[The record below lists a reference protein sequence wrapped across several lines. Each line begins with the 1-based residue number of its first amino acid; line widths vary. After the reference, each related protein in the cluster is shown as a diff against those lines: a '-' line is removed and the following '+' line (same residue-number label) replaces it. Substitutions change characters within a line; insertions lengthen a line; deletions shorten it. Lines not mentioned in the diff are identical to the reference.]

1 MSLKGKKVI
10 VAGLGISGKGA
21 IKLLK
26 KLEADIYLYDENVKS
41 SINFDIKNENIFLG
55 AFPYE
60 ILSKMDY
67 IVLSP
72 GISVNVDYSIKAKQ
86 QGVKVI
92 GELELAYMCS
102 KGRIAALTGT
112 NGKTTTTAL
121 VGEILSDFYNQVY
134 VVGNIGN
141 SFAGVALETKENSII
156 VAEVSSFQLETV
168 DKFKPE
174 VSAVLN
180 ITPDHLDRH
189 GNMENYLYTK
199 MEIAKNQLQKETCVI
214 NYDDVLLREASKNLK
229 CRVLYFSCNEKI
241 QNGLYLNQ
249 DKIIYNNQGKDEL
262 VCKTGELKILGKHN
276 YENVMAATGI
286 CLKMGVPMEKIR
298 NTVKKFN
305 AIEHRI
311 EYVDNKN
318 GVIFYNDSKGTNPDA
333 SKKAVEAMERPT
345 VLIAGGYD
353 KKADFK
359 DWANSF
365 DEKIK
370 CLILLGETKYKIEE
384 AVRKTGFSNIIL
396 VETFEEAFFE
406 AHKNAEDGDAVLLS
420 PACASWGMFKNFEE
434 RGNVFKEMV
443 NKL

>member
-1 MSLKGKKVI
+1 M
-10 VAGLGISGKGA
+10 
-21 IKLLK
+21 
-26 KLEADIYLYDENVKS
+26 
-41 SINFDIKNENIFLG
+41 
-55 AFPYE
+55 
-60 ILSKMDY
+60 
-67 IVLSP
+67 
-72 GISVNVDYSIKAKQ
+72 
-86 QGVKVI
+86 
-92 GELELAYMCS
+92 
-102 KGRIAALTGT
+102 
-112 NGKTTTTAL
+112 
-121 VGEILSDFYNQVY
+121 
-134 VVGNIGN
+134 
-141 SFAGVALETKENSII
+141 
-156 VAEVSSFQLETV
+156 
-168 DKFKPE
+168 
-174 VSAVLN
+174 
-180 ITPDHLDRH
+180 
-189 GNMENYLYTK
+189 
-199 MEIAKNQLQKETCVI
+199 
-214 NYDDVLLREASKNLK
+214 
-229 CRVLYFSCNEKI
+229 
-241 QNGLYLNQ
+241 
-249 DKIIYNNQGKDEL
+249 

-353 KKADFK
+353 KQADFK

-406 AHKNAEDGDAVLLS
+406 AHKNAKDGDAVFIVTSLCKL
-420 PACASWGMFKNFEE
+420 
-434 RGNVFKEMV
+434 GNV
-443 NKL
+443 